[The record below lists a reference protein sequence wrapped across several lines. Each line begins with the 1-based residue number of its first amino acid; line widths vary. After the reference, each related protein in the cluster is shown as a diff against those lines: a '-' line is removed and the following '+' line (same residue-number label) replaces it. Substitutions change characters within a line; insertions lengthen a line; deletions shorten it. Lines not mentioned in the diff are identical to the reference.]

1 MRVLLGRMFLVVGSS
16 ISSLQ
21 IYGPVLF
28 WLACRVSV
36 EKSID
41 NLMGILFHVI
51 CCSPLFLLIFYLCVS
66 FLSVWLL
73 CVSVGSSLGLSYLGL
88 CSCWTWLTISFP
100 LLGKFSAIISSNF
113 FLGPFLSLLLSGTP
127 IMWILVHLMLPQ
139 RSLRLSSFFF
149 LILLFSYILF
159 RVSDFHH
166 SVFQV
171 TYSSSASTILLM
183 RGPGACKMLFVSSR
197 NKVYFPQFCGNP
209 VIKSL
214 WLSKSVS
221 WGFLISLPDPKVS
234 KPDTGLRIF
243 TKVGELL

>member
-1 MRVLLGRMFLVVGSS
+1 MCLSGFLSGFILLGT
-16 ISSLQ
+16 
-21 IYGPVLF
+21 
-28 WLACRVSV
+28 
-36 EKSID
+36 
-41 NLMGILFHVI
+41 
-51 CCSPLFLLIFYLCVS
+51 
-66 FLSVWLL
+66 
-73 CVSVGSSLGLSYLGL
+73 L

-113 FLGPFLSLLLSGTP
+113 FLGPFLSLLFSGTA
-127 IMWILVHLMLPQ
+127 IMWTSVHLMLPQ
-139 RSLRLSSFFF
+139 RSLRLSSLF
-149 LILLFSYILF
+149 LVFLFSYILF
-159 RVSDFHH
+159 CVSDFHH

-171 TYSSSASTILLM
+171 TYSSSASAILLM
-183 RGPGACKMLFVSSR
+183 HGPGACKMFLSSK
-197 NKVYFPQFCGNP
+197 NKVCFPQFCGNP

>member
-51 CCSPLFLLIFYLCVS
+51 CCFPLFLLIFYLCVS

-88 CSCWTWLTISFP
+88 CSCWTGLTISFP

-149 LILLFSYILF
+149 
-159 RVSDFHH
+159 
-166 SVFQV
+166 
-171 TYSSSASTILLM
+171 
-183 RGPGACKMLFVSSR
+183 
-197 NKVYFPQFCGNP
+197 
-209 VIKSL
+209 
-214 WLSKSVS
+214 
-221 WGFLISLPDPKVS
+221 
-234 KPDTGLRIF
+234 
-243 TKVGELL
+243 